1 MDRQTLRFWPRAGSP
16 PPCALRRTIH
26 ITSMTA
32 IDPASLPTATR
43 LAFEA
48 ATALGMAFEV
58 LDPDYGY
65 LYEVRDGGRRRAFL
79 GGRSALNDA
88 VSARLAEDKHYA
100 SLLLARAGLTVP
112 ETVRCLSPRHPSMAS
127 FRDRAGM
134 EPGVALAE
142 MRGLPLVV
150 KPNRLSHGRGV
161 AHVDSVA
168 ALRVAIEAVWD
179 LDAIALVQT
188 YAPGVDL
195 RLDFLDGRFLAGYER
210 RAIVLEGD
218 GRRTIEALM
227 TEQDPRMA
235 VPEAKKRLMVALTP
249 ALAAR
254 GWTERTVIAE
264 GDGLDLTNP
273 IRNLNLGSAPC
284 VLSEAPEGTADAC
297 LRAGRAI
304 GLRHFGVDCRV
315 ATDGETPRVTII
327 EINASP
333 LLSQIYLGGH
343 RDVAVAAQKRV
354 LRAAMSAAPHVDAS
368 GA

>member
-1 MDRQTLRFWPRAGSP
+1 MSAP
-16 PPCALRRTIH
+16 
-26 ITSMTA
+26 
-32 IDPASLPTATR
+32 DPASLPTATR

-48 ATALGMAFEV
+48 ASELGMAFEV

-65 LYEVRDGGRRRAFL
+65 LYEVRDGDRRRAFL
-79 GGRSALNDA
+79 GGRSPLNDA

-127 FRDRAGM
+127 FRDTAGM
-134 EPGVALAE
+134 APGLALAE
-142 MRGLPLVV
+142 ARGLPLVV

-161 AHVDSVA
+161 AHVRTRA
-168 ALRVAIEAVWD
+168 ALEAAIEAVWE

-210 RAIVLEGD
+210 RAIVLKGD
-218 GRRTIEALM
+218 GKRSVNALM
-227 TEQDPRMA
+227 TEQDPRMS
-235 VPEAKKRLMVALTP
+235 VPEAKRRLMVALGP
-249 ALAAR
+249 ALEAR
-254 GWTERTVIAE
+254 GWTEETVLAE
-264 GDGLDLTNP
+264 SEGLDLTNP
-273 IRNLNLGSAPC
+273 IRNLNLGSAPR
-284 VLSEAPEGTADAC
+284 VLREAPAEAEAAC
-297 LRAGRAI
+297 LAAGRAI

-315 ATDGETPRVTII
+315 ASDGVTTAVTLI

-333 LLSQIYLGGH
+333 LLSQIYLGGY

-354 LRAAMSAAPHVDAS
+354 LSAAMDAAAHVP
-368 GA
+368 